1 MATQFINTDISGPG
15 NRVYLSNDND
25 LWVGR
30 NGLVGTTTDFFDT
43 VGAILGEGS
52 NHTVH
57 IEGAVAGYNGV
68 ELGDNVTL
76 DSNNAVVIASTGV
89 VYGANFG
96 VVMFGINARLD
107 NFGLISGGVY
117 FQGSGPG
124 LSRIDNAGDIIS
136 NLRAVFHEGTETLSL
151 NNTGTIRGDVAA
163 FLSTFATTIDLIR
176 NQGGM
181 IGNIVLGGGD
191 DLYDG
196 RGGFVDGI
204 VFGEAGNDTFR
215 PGSGIELFD
224 GGAGIDTLDF
234 RSTAGVRVYL
244 DGSGQ
249 NTGTAAGDDYTA
261 IETVLGSATGNDFL
275 AGDSGNNILR
285 GLGGVDTLSGG
296 SGIDNL
302 GGGAGIDRL
311 TGGAGND
318 GFVFQTLSECGDVIT
333 DFRNLVGDN
342 DAVRIGAAG
351 FGGGLLVGALAAAQF
366 QTRADNLAQDSNDRF
381 IFRTTD
387 QTLWFDANGNVA
399 GGLTLV
405 ADLQTGAVVTA
416 ADILIF

>member
-204 VFGEAGNDTFR
+204 VYGDAGNDTFR

-249 NTGTAAGDDYTA
+249 NTGTAAGDEYTG
-261 IETVLGSATGNDFL
+261 IETVLGSATGNDLL

-285 GLGGVDTLSGG
+285 GYGGVDTLSGG

-318 GFVFQTLSECGDVIT
+318 RFVFQALRECGDVIT
-333 DFRNLVGDN
+333 DFRNLAGDN
-342 DAVRIGAAG
+342 DDVRIAAAG
-351 FGGGLLVGALAAAQF
+351 FGGGLLVGALAASQF
-366 QTRADNLAQDSNDRF
+366 QTRADNIAQDGDDRF

-405 ADLQTGAVVTA
+405 ADLQTGATVTA
-416 ADILIF
+416 GDILIF

>member
-1 MATQFINTDISGPG
+1 MATQFVSTDISGPG
-15 NRVYLSNDND
+15 NRVILADGD
-25 LWVGR
+25 GVWVSR
-30 NGLVGTTTDFFDT
+30 SGLVGSTTNSI
-43 VGAILGEGS
+43 AIDGS
-52 NHTVH
+52 GSGHMVH
-57 IEGAVAGYNGV
+57 IEGAVSGGYGLQ
-68 ELGDNVTL
+68 LGDDATL
-76 DSNNAVVIASTGV
+76 DFGNAVVIASTGV
-89 VYGANFG
+89 VYGSAYG
-96 VVMFGINARLD
+96 VVMYGAAARLD
-107 NFGLISGGVY
+107 NFGLINGGVY
-117 FQGSGPG
+117 FDGVGPG
-124 LSRIDNAGDIIS
+124 MSRIDNAGDIIANS
-136 NLRAVFHEGTETLSL
+136 TAVDHNGTETLSL
-151 NNTGTIRGDVAA
+151 RNTGTIRGTVAA
-163 FLSTFATTIDLIR
+163 FESFGATTTDLIR
-176 NQGGM
+176 NQGEM
-181 IGNIVLGGGD
+181 IGNILLGGGND
-191 DLYDG
+191 TYDG
-196 RGGFVDGI
+196 RGGSTDGT
-204 VFGEAGNDTFR
+204 VFGGDGNDTFR
-215 PGSGIELFD
+215 PGSGIEVFD

-244 DGSGQ
+244 DGSGP
-249 NTGTAAGDDYTA
+249 NTGTAAADEYTA

-302 GGGAGIDRL
+302 GGGVGIDRL
-311 TGGAGND
+311 TGGLGND

-399 GGLTLV
+399 GALTLV
-405 ADLQTGAVVTA
+405 ADMQTGAVVTA

>member
-405 ADLQTGAVVTA
+405 ADLQTGATVTA